1 MSKSR
6 FVNALDRHKEFAE
19 KLLDVIQNDTQHDF
33 VSAEQDHRAWL
44 LDGPQ
49 GSGKSYF
56 VERYLKPAAR
66 ARFIPLIRLNAFK
79 HDFEDEPLLGMAG
92 ALAREVDGKDS
103 DRAAALGARALDWA
117 ASNAR
122 SMSKAIGAVAGSF
135 VGSST
140 LGGTIA
146 EQAGKAAGDWWKKS
160 PLSAFQEELK
170 RAVGVLTIQI
180 DDQGK
185 LENDDVQACKC
196 ILLVDDLDR
205 CRPTFALRLLER
217 VLHIFPVNG
226 LAVLIVSDRRALE
239 NAAHREYGISQGR
252 HYMDKFFRAGFA
264 FDPVDAG
271 HAFLAWFADDART
284 DVIRREN
291 QKKLA
296 LLFGNVARSKSLTLR
311 QVSDAAEHAYR
322 WCDWGVLQAYDWVVL
337 GSIWLMGTYP
347 QGQTCIEAMRRGA
360 SSCEEVLSCL
370 DAADDGVREAWQRA
384 FEDREKLRHTVT
396 TAFGIKVTG

>member
-1 MSKSR
+1 MNKSR
-6 FVNALDRHKEFAE
+6 FVSDFDRHKEFAE

-56 VERYLKPAAR
+56 VERYLKPAAK
-66 ARFIPLIRLNAFK
+66 ARPIPLIRLNAFE

-92 ALAREVDGKDS
+92 AVAREVDGKDS

-117 ASNAR
+117 ASNAQ
-122 SMSKAIGAVAGSF
+122 SMSKAIGVVTGSLL
-135 VGSST
+135 GSSAI
-140 LGGTIA
+140 GGTIA

-160 PLSAFQEELK
+160 PPSAFQEELK
-170 RAVGVLTIQI
+170 RAVDVLTTRS
-180 DDQGK
+180 DGQGSLK
-185 LENDDVQACKC
+185 SDEVQAGKC

-217 VLHIFPVNG
+217 VLHVFPVNG
-226 LAVLIVSDRRALE
+226 LAVLIVSDQRALE
-239 NAAHREYGISQGR
+239 NAAHREYGVSQR
-252 HYMDKFFRAGFA
+252 RRYMDKFFRAGFA
-264 FDPVDAG
+264 FEPVNA
-271 HAFLAWFADDART
+271 HQAFLAWFADDART
-284 DVIRREN
+284 DAMRGET

-296 LLFGNVARSKSLTLR
+296 LLFEDVARSRSLTLR

-322 WCDWGVLQAYDWVVL
+322 WCDWGVLHAYDWVVL
-337 GSIWLMGTYP
+337 ASLWLMGTYP
-347 QGQTCIEAMRRGA
+347 QGQTCIEAMRQGE

-370 DAADDGVREAWQRA
+370 GVADDSVREKWQRA
-384 FEDREKLRHTVT
+384 FEDRDKLRQTVI
-396 TAFGIKVTG
+396 TAFGIK